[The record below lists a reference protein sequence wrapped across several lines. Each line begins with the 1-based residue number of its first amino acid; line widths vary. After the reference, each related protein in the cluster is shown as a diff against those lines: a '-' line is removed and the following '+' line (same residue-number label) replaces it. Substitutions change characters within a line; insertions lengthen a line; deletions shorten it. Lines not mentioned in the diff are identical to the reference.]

1 MSASYRWNVPKAGEG
16 LPGHRAE
23 HPFYS
28 HKAELAA
35 DIDLEQKCDI
45 IGQTFWGRRMNTF
58 INQLT
63 NRLADRRDV
72 LKDSFHVSERKL
84 DPELKAQIAMHWH
97 APLPPK
103 LNGKKLPGFA
113 VDGSSRRAD
122 LVNGSTVFVAQ
133 ALLIGEDMNE
143 RVADLEILPGT
154 VRAST
159 MDRFA
164 DLMRSSL
171 EIGLA
176 KQFAAQI
183 PEGSILYLDGALY
196 GTLPQLYPLRAEGIP
211 EGRDYATILLKDYH
225 ELFESCAKRDIK
237 LISIA
242 KTNRQALFS
251 KVLQRQLGRSE
262 DELQEISDSALI
274 DELTEQRMGYSTPV
288 VLGRYSFSAGASTV
302 LLDNGGVKNEPAI
315 VSFFVR
321 LDDLDDALRIDVPGP
336 CAGES
341 RRIGDLEYD
350 LIPAERAIPI
360 VELLRSDYGGIQ
372 VYNALA
378 YVADVEVRLTK
389 QKMYDIYLPMIAEVL
404 GEDIRIDRSER
415 RFVE

>member
-1 MSASYRWNVPKAGEG
+1 M
-16 LPGHRAE
+16 
-23 HPFYS
+23 
-28 HKAELAA
+28 
-35 DIDLEQKCDI
+35 
-45 IGQTFWGRRMNTF
+45 TTF

-63 NRLADRRDV
+63 NRLADKREF
-72 LKDSFHVSERKL
+72 LKENFHLSERKL
-84 DPELKAQIAMHWH
+84 AADLKEQVVNHWH
-97 APLPPK
+97 TPLPPK
-103 LNGKKLPGFA
+103 KNGQKLPGYA
-113 VDGSSRRAD
+113 VDGSSRRAN

-133 ALLIGEDMNE
+133 ALLIGEDLNE
-143 RVADLEILPGT
+143 RVADIEILPGT

-171 EIGLA
+171 EIGMA
-176 KQFAAQI
+176 KQFAAKI

-196 GTLPQLYPLRAEGIP
+196 GALPQLYPLRAEGIP
-211 EGRDYATILLKDYH
+211 EDRDYATILLNDYH
-225 ELFESCAKRDIK
+225 DLFESCELRDIR

-251 KVLQRQLGRSE
+251 KILQKRLGRRDE
-262 DELQEISDSALI
+262 ELQEISDSALF
-274 DELTEQRMGYSTPV
+274 DELTEHKMGFSTPV
-288 VLGRYSFSAGASTV
+288 VLGTHSFSAGASTV
-302 LLDNGGVKNEPAI
+302 LLQNGGVKYEPAI

-336 CAGES
+336 CVGEQ
-341 RRIGDLEYD
+341 RRIGDLDYD
-350 LIPAERAIPI
+350 MISPDKALPV

-372 VYNALA
+372 VYNALG

-389 QKMYDIYLPMIAEVL
+389 QKMYDIYLPMIQDVL
-404 GEDIRIDRSER
+404 GEEIRIDRSER